1 MTYEMIIHLSDGSEF
16 GAPGVTER
24 QKIRLNYEFGK
35 CIKKGRPWVSKN
47 GTIINPQNIIY
58 IEFKEEV
65 EHEH

>member
-35 CIKKGRPWVSKN
+35 CIKKGRPWVGKN
-47 GTIINPQNIIY
+47 GVIINPQNILY
-58 IEFKEEV
+58 IEFNRED
-65 EHEH
+65 